1 MYEASE
7 AIGDLRKICD
17 EVKESIDPIILSSIE
32 ALIDKTYDAIE
43 DDNEEARTLFKETL
57 LRGAELVEQSKHA
70 SERIVEQNLEDLLM
84 KVSDMIDE
92 HEHVIEFSEE
102 VPLDTADKTPDKTD
116 HAYSKRISKVPY
128 PLTKQRSKSESQD
141 VQSASSKSL
150 ERLEEGSKVIQ
161 GHGKVKKVMKSVSN
175 LSPFIP
181 RFSSPTNSVL
191 TKHMFTTK
199 SAGGAHIKTSVTS
212 KSLVIDLVKKPVE
225 VSKDPKI
232 KLDVVDVGTNTEKN
246 EKGEVKSQKTG
257 PGKTKQ
263 PDPPNTIVTKHT
275 QHWTVANFNKKM
287 KMANGKSID
296 SMFFSINML
305 GKKSDWSLM
314 LYPNGDKEKST
325 GFLSLYL
332 TCRNRRGLDT
342 AMEFKFTLLDKEG
355 KTATSTPTKSGSISA
370 RMLAT
375 NSSWGWECFV
385 KQQDIKNN
393 GLIINNK
400 LTICCDVTLK
410 LTDPDKL
417 KKSPHKDPVVVE
429 DSRDIDALVDF
440 VGEITSP
447 KKKKGPKNKSKE
459 VDVDALEEDEKEVD
473 EEDTEVEEDPKR
485 EVPGQTFIENVG
497 EEKEVELAL
506 QDLSSCDFQ
515 VVTRRRRKNSQS
527 ATSVS
532 PTPTPTPAKDNKSK
546 GKSRK
551 KESPRK
557 ESARAPTKAATPSK
571 PREKRREEK
580 PVGRKDP
587 VNISSLC
594 LDTKESLAELLQTKT
609 LLEENISR
617 LAELA
622 VSKTGTIKEMTRD
635 RDTKLEVLEQHNQQL
650 LHLRTDL
657 EEKLQHQRKLV
668 ESLELEVEDVEAQI
682 KRGKE
687 KGARMKMYLD
697 MNIVDASSELKR
709 LGQEKEELV
718 SRLDSVENKLR
729 GNKQKD
735 RLLNIHTQILRLQTN
750 LECPICTET
759 ASSPIYQCKEGHLVC
774 SSCVVRVARCAI
786 CRQPGPVN
794 VRNRYAEN
802 DSQELGCLL
811 LERDEIM
818 ASLTGSL
825 SPSQ

>member
-17 EVKESIDPIILSSIE
+17 EVNESIDPIILSSIE
-32 ALIDKTYDAIE
+32 ALIDKTC

-57 LRGAELVEQSKHA
+57 LRGAEMSKHT
-70 SERIVEQNLEDLLM
+70 SERIVEQNLEDLLNNVE
-84 KVSDMIDE
+84 KMIDK
-92 HEHVIEFSEE
+92 HERD
-102 VPLDTADKTPDKTD
+102 LDDILDPADTTPDKTD
-116 HAYSKRISKVPY
+116 HAYSKRISNVPY
-128 PLTKQRSKSESQD
+128 PLSKQRSKSESQD
-141 VQSASSKSL
+141 GQSASSKSL
-150 ERLEEGSKVIQ
+150 ERLEETSKVI
-161 GHGKVKKVMKSVSN
+161 GHNKVKKVLKSVSN
-175 LSPFIP
+175 LNPFIP
-181 RFSSPTNSVL
+181 RFSSPSNSVL
-191 TKHMFTTK
+191 AKHMFTTK
-199 SAGGAHIKTSVTS
+199 SAVGGQIKTSVSS
-212 KSLVIDLVKKPVE
+212 KSVMIDVVKKPAE
-225 VSKDPKI
+225 VKKDAKT
-232 KLDVVDVGTNTEKN
+232 KLEVVDVGTNTEKTV
-246 EKGEVKSQKTG
+246 KGDMVTPQKTTSS
-257 PGKTKQ
+257 KTKQ

-296 SMFFSINML
+296 SMFFSIKML

-314 LYPNGDKEKST
+314 LYPNGDKEKSV

-355 KTATSTPTKSGSISA
+355 KVAPSPSKSGSISA

-375 NSSWGWECFV
+375 NSSWGWESFV
-385 KQQDIKNN
+385 KQQDLKNN

-400 LTICCDVTLK
+400 LTICCDITLK
-410 LTDPDKL
+410 VTDPEKL
-417 KKSPHKDPVVVE
+417 KKSPLKDPVVVE

-440 VGEITSP
+440 VGEISSP
-447 KKKKGPKNKSKE
+447 KKKKDKKNKFKQI
-459 VDVDALEEDEKEVD
+459 DVDALENV
-473 EEDTEVEEDPKR
+473 EDPAEEETVVEDDSKR
-485 EVPGQTFIENVG
+485 ETPEESFSERPG
-497 EEKEVELAL
+497 EEKGVEVTL
-506 QDLSSCDFQ
+506 QDLTSCDFQ

-527 ATSVS
+527 ATSS
-532 PTPTPTPAKDNKSK
+532 SPTPTPAKDKSK
-546 GKSRK
+546 VKNKK
-551 KESPRK
+551 KEPSRK
-557 ESARAPTKAATPSK
+557 ESGTAASKVVTPSK
-571 PREKRREEK
+571 LTVNKKEEEK
-580 PVGRKDP
+580 PTTLRKDP

-622 VSKTGTIKEMTRD
+622 VSKTGTMQEMTRD
-635 RDTKLEVLEQHNQQL
+635 RDNKLEVLDQHNLQL
-650 LHLRTDL
+650 HHLKTDL
-657 EEKLQHQRKLV
+657 QSRVEQQRKLL
-668 ESLELEVEDVEAQI
+668 ESLELEVEDVDAQL

-697 MNIVDASSELKR
+697 MNIEDATSELRR
-709 LGQEKEELV
+709 LGQEKEELI

-735 RLLNIHTQILRLQTN
+735 RLLNIHNQILRLQTN

-786 CRQPGPVN
+786 CREAGPVN

-818 ASLTGSL
+818 ASLSTE
-825 SPSQ
+825 QK

>member
-1 MYEASE
+1 MYEAE

-32 ALIDKTYDAIE
+32 ALIDKTYDAIQ

-57 LRGAELVEQSKHA
+57 LRGAELELVDQPKPP

-92 HEHVIEFSEE
+92 HEHIIEYSEE
-102 VPLDTADKTPDKTD
+102 VPADTADKTPDKSD
-116 HAYSKRISKVPY
+116 HAYSKRISTVPY
-128 PLTKQRSKSESQD
+128 PLSKQRSKSESQD
-141 VQSASSKSL
+141 AQSASSKSL
-150 ERLEEGSKVIQ
+150 ERLEESSKVI
-161 GHGKVKKVMKSVSN
+161 GHNKVKKVLKSVSN
-175 LSPFIP
+175 LNPFIP
-181 RFSSPTNSVL
+181 RFSSPSNSVL

-199 SAGGAHIKTSVTS
+199 SAGVKTSVTS
-212 KSLVIDLVKKPVE
+212 VKISAKT
-225 VSKDPKI
+225 
-232 KLDVVDVGTNTEKN
+232 KLDVVDVGTNTEKS
-246 EKGEVKSQKTG
+246 EKGDVKPQKPG
-257 PGKTKQ
+257 PAKTKQ

-314 LYPNGDKEKST
+314 LYPNGDKEKSA

-355 KTATSTPTKSGSISA
+355 KTATSTPSKSGSISA

-410 LTDPDKL
+410 LTDPEKL
-417 KKSPHKDPVVVE
+417 KKSPQKDPVVVE

-440 VGEITSP
+440 VGEISSP
-447 KKKKGPKNKSKE
+447 KKKKVQKNKSKQ
-459 VDVDALEEDEKEVD
+459 VDVDALDDEEEEEVD
-473 EEDTEVEEDPKR
+473 DIDTEVEEDPKR
-485 EVPGQTFIENVG
+485 EVPGRTFIENVG
-497 EEKEVELAL
+497 EEKEEKEVEVTL
-506 QDLSSCDFQ
+506 QDLTSCDFQ

-527 ATSVS
+527 ATSSS
-532 PTPTPTPAKDNKSK
+532 PTPTPVKEKSK
-546 GKSRK
+546 VKSRK
-551 KESPRK
+551 KEPARK
-557 ESARAPTKAATPSK
+557 ESGKAATKAATPSK
-571 PREKRREEK
+571 LTVNKEEK
-580 PVGRKDP
+580 PTGRKDP

-622 VSKTGTIKEMTRD
+622 VSKTGTIKDMTWD

-650 LHLRTDL
+650 LHQHNQL
-657 EEKLQHQRKLV
+657 EEKVQQERKLL
-668 ESLELEVEDVEAQI
+668 ESLELELEDVDAQM

-750 LECPICTET
+750 LECLICTET
-759 ASSPIYQCKEGHLVC
+759 AASPIYQCKEGHLVC
-774 SSCVVRVARCAI
+774 SSCVVRVARCAV
-786 CRQPGPVN
+786 CREEGVN

-825 SPSQ
+825 STNQK